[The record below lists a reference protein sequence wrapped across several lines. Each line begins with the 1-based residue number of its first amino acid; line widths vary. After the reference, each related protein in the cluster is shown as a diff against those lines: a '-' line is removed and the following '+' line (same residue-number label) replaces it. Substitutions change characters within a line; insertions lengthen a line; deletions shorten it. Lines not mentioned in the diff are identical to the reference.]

1 MDDSLNEM
9 VWHKKFGNSPGFVSY
24 TMVIEPLLVY
34 GKCPIRRYNTDLFEC
49 MTDRVDGMRE
59 SHPCPKPVELLVSL
73 IEPQTKQHQI
83 ILDVFLGSGSTL
95 VASEKIG
102 RQCYGLEIDPHYC
115 DVIARRYVDFVGT
128 HADAWLE
135 RDGQRTHYSEMFDVL
150 SVQIPTTDGS
160 AAVSEAAL

>member
-1 MDDSLNEM
+1 MDDSFNEM
-9 VWHKKFGNSPGFVSY
+9 VWYKKFGNSSGFVSY
-24 TMVIEPLLVY
+24 TTVTEPLLVY

-49 MTDRVDGMRE
+49 MTDRGDGMRE
-59 SHPCPKPVELLVSL
+59 FHPCPKPVELLVSL

-102 RQCYGLEIDPHYC
+102 RQCYGMEIDAYYC
-115 DVIARRYVDFVGT
+115 DVIAFRYVDFVGT

-150 SVQIPTTDGS
+150 PVQISTTDGS
-160 AAVSEAAL
+160 SALSEAAI